1 MIMYLYSTFPN
12 NIGNSIRE
20 CTLYVYV
27 QKLGKNILRSYTRDD
42 IWTIL
47 GIAKTQKFLFLKIL
61 IF

>member
-1 MIMYLYSTFPN
+1 MIMYLYN
-12 NIGNSIRE
+12 
-20 CTLYVYV
+20 VYV